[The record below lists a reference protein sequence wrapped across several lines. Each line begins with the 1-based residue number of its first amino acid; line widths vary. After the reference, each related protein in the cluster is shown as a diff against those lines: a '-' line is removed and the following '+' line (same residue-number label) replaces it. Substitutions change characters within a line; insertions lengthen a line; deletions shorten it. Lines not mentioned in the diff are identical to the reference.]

1 MADAPQ
7 THPENLSNCRWH
19 ITQQCAC
26 QAGKGRDGP
35 AKIGEC
41 PKETH
46 TRQNLL
52 NCEISWP
59 PSLRYILAS
68 TIHGSLCGLT
78 IKMPLAFWITPAG
91 SCALPPATCGQRHRG
106 DQAGIRLTI
115 VRHLRAVLDREE
127 LAAIED
133 ARADGMQWAAI
144 SRLLGMQHPGSA
156 MNRRE
161 RLKAGTERPDGR
173 RTREARKRISDNNY

>member
-1 MADAPQ
+1 MRDLLATLFEIHLGVDDPWLALWPDYQDA
-7 THPENLSNCRWH
+7 
-19 ITQQCAC
+19 
-26 QAGKGRDGP
+26 
-35 AKIGEC
+35 IG
-41 PKETH
+41 
-46 TRQNLL
+46 
-52 NCEISWP
+52 
-59 PSLRYILAS
+59 ILDYARRF
-68 TIHGSLCGLT
+68 H
-78 IKMPLAFWITPAG
+78 
-91 SCALPPATCGQRHRG
+91 CALPPATCGQRHRG